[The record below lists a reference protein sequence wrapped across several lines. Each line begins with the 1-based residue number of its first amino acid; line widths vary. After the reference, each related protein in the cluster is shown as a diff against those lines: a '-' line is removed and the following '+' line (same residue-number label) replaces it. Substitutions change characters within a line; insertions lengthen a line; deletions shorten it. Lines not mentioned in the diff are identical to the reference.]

1 MLHPSGRFASVS
13 AAWQL
18 LLAMRWDVM
27 TALGLTLLCTM
38 VPPELE
44 RRLSPQVLL
53 PLLGISVSVFTA
65 FRNTQAFQRW
75 WDARTHWSSM
85 VDACREWRDV
95 LIALRSP
102 RSDPQLWDC
111 PVKRQVLLAWQ
122 LNLELRGRSLVRHR
136 CNDRPPYSALG
147 LPAKLTTQE
156 LLCEQADGI
165 AELVNLQQINDGPS
179 RVLLF
184 NAHWR
189 ALSAIGGLERIQQQP
204 MPPYYDLFIRL
215 IVWVFGLLL
224 YLRMDELSTPN
235 WSVIGFV
242 CLVGFVTAE
251 RLGALLEDPF
261 TSPVFGLPMDHICAG
276 ISADLLVGDHPLS
289 HSPQG
294 PGEIIWT

>member
-13 AAWQL
+13 VAWQL

-27 TALGLTLLCTM
+27 TALGLTLLCTT

-75 WDARTHWSSM
+75 WDARTHWALM

-102 RSDPQLWDC
+102 RSDPDLWDRL
-111 PVKRQVLLAWQ
+111 VKRQVLLAWQ
-122 LNLELRGRSLVRHR
+122 LNLELRGRSLVRQR
-136 CNDRPPYSALG
+136 CNGRPPHSALG
-147 LPAKLTTQE
+147 LPANLTTQD
-156 LLCEQADGI
+156 LLREQADGI
-165 AELVNLQQINDGPS
+165 AELVNLQQIKDGPS
-179 RVLLF
+179 RVL
-184 NAHWR
+184 R
-189 ALSAIGGLERIQQQP
+189 LERIQQQP

-235 WSVIGFV
+235 WSVIGFI

-261 TSPVFGLPMDHICAG
+261 TSTVFGLPMDHICAG
-276 ISADLLVGDHPLS
+276 ISADLLGREHPLS
-289 HSPQG
+289 DSPQG
-294 PGEIIWT
+294 PGESIWT

>member
-13 AAWQL
+13 VAWQL
-18 LLAMRWDVM
+18 LLAMRWDVT
-27 TALGLTLLCTM
+27 TALVLTLLCTM

-75 WDARTHWSSM
+75 WDARTHWAWM

-102 RSDPQLWDC
+102 RSDPQLWDRL
-111 PVKRQVLLAWQ
+111 VKRQVLLAWQ
-122 LNLELRGRSLVRHR
+122 LNLDLRGRSLVRHR
-136 CNDRPPYSALG
+136 CNNRPPHRELG
-147 LPAKLTTQE
+147 LPANLTTQD
-156 LLCEQADGI
+156 LLRKQADGI

-184 NAHWR
+184 NAHGR

-276 ISADLLVGDHPLS
+276 ISADLLGPEHPLS